1 MADSSVRKN
10 LKRSVTK
17 RKMNKA
23 ENKAEKK
30 VSKHD
35 VSEVVT
41 THQSLLKNFIRKRV
55 SSNEDVEDILQEVFY
70 QLIKADSLA
79 KPIEQVTAWLYRVA
93 RNTIINWG
101 VKKREEEIPMYVD
114 DDEDDEI
121 LKDFA
126 DVLFD
131 QASTPETEYLRS
143 MVWVALENALSEL
156 PPEQRKIFELTEL
169 NGIKV
174 KEVSQ
179 ATGVPVNTLLSQKHY
194 AVLHLRKRLA
204 KLYNE
209 IVYS

>member
-1 MADSSVRKN
+1 
-10 LKRSVTK
+10 
-17 RKMNKA
+17 MNKA